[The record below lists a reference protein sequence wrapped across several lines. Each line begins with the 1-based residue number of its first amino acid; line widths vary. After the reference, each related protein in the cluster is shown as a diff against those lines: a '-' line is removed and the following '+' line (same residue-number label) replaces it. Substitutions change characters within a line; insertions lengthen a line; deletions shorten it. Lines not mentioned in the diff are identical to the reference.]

1 MMKRHAIARNATA
14 TAIATMMNY
23 AAMTKSMATTMT
35 SAMTLKSIMDVTTTV
50 SLRQLMNE
58 ANAI

>member
-1 MMKRHAIARNATA
+1 MAKRHTIARNVTMA
-14 TAIATMMNY
+14 AIVMNY

-35 SAMTLKSIMDVTTTV
+35 SAMTLKSMVNVTMTV

-58 ANAI
+58 ASAI